1 MIITPKD
8 TTGLVT
14 NNLGNESCKLGIKA
28 SGYKEARR
36 IAKQKY
42 GGDAEIVVQED
53 K

>member
-1 MIITPKD
+1 MIMKKMLYTVK
-8 TTGLVT
+8 V
-14 NNLGNESCKLGIKA
+14 NRKHHRYVYVEA

-42 GGDAEIVVQED
+42 GDDAEIVVQED